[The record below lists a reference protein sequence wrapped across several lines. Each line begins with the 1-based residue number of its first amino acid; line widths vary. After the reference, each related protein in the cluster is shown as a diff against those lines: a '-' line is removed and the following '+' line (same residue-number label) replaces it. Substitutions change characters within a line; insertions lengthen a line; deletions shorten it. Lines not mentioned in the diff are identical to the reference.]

1 MKTERLEKPEQLT
14 AWLEEED
21 ILFRLSLKEAEIILG
36 YLEGS
41 GYSLEA
47 EKGSLLLCDD
57 VNETRERTGI
67 DDAVDMACEANYE
80 LIEQTAAK
88 ISHAGLGEDTREEE
102 TYLASLMRDEAVLD
116 AVFKRTRYQKEID
129 QMLKNAPERGQPP
142 AAAMSR

>member
-14 AWLEEED
+14 DWLEEED

-36 YLEGS
+36 YLGGS

-57 VNETRERTGI
+57 VNEIKEKTGI
-67 DDAVDMACEANYE
+67 DDVVDMVCEANYE

-88 ISHAGLGEDTREEE
+88 ISNAELGEDTREKEA
-102 TYLASLMRDEAVLD
+102 YLASLIGDEAVLD
-116 AVFKRTRYQKEID
+116 SVFKRTRYQKEMD
-129 QMLKNAPERGQPP
+129 QMLQRVEGKGQPS
-142 AAAMSR
+142 AAVSR